1 MLVVDEDPR
10 TARRLAQML
19 REDGYDAEVAFDGS
33 AAIARFTR
41 SPLPEALVTALRMPN
56 VDGLAVMRY
65 ARSQKPGVPIFVVT
79 GYPHLMSSA
88 PFEDPRPLLFTK
100 PVVYDEL
107 ENALGA
113 ALGACAEPR

>member
-1 MLVVDEDPR
+1 VLVVDEDPR

-65 ARSQKPGVPIFVVT
+65 ARSQRPGVAIFVMT
-79 GYPHLMSSA
+79 GYPQLLANA
-88 PFEDPRPLLFTK
+88 PFDKPRPLLFTK

-107 ENALGA
+107 ENALGG
-113 ALGACAEPR
+113 ALGARAAAR